1 MNKGVINPEWRLG
14 GRGWR
19 GGWGVGWGY
28 ESMEPSFLVQL
39 RVPDVHLNKSCI
51 KATAS
56 ICMAKVPR
64 LLHVGLKDVF
74 DR

>member
-14 GRGWR
+14 AGD
-19 GGWGVGWGY
+19 GGVGGGWGY

-56 ICMAKVPR
+56 TCMAKVPR